1 MCHQLEHVA
10 STKVDVGVAEPRV
23 GHGRL
28 AGLVLGWL
36 CLMCVAC
43 GASQDVNGDGP
54 AVSTQDQPG
63 DEAAADD
70 AASEAFLGRVRTHF
84 PDMLVEGP
92 PSVVEQEYQLVFTA
106 VAALQDWHDKSTNQT
121 DETLQA
127 VMEEAGFAS
136 FEALDIAAGR
146 LADVLEFRGRL
157 ITLDHFLQYPPVQA
171 VLIDGE
177 DDAVAPAF
185 ADRLPE
191 LRDSIATIRAWV
203 DEHGYTTGDI
213 EHVDQ
218 HEVAIRNLNRMHS
231 ALYQV
236 RGIRQMR

>member
-1 MCHQLEHVA
+1 MPTLHQHQA
-10 STKVDVGVAEPRV
+10 PSSAVDVSILRPSAGIR
-23 GHGRL
+23 RL
-28 AGLVLGWL
+28 AAILLGGV
-36 CLMCVAC
+36 CLLGVAC
-43 GASQDVNGDGP
+43 GAGQDVEPSAPAPAAPQHGD
-54 AVSTQDQPG
+54 AM
-63 DEAAADD
+63 ADD
-70 AASEAFLGRVRTHF
+70 ATEDAFLGRVRTHF

-92 PSVVEQEYQLVFTA
+92 PSVVEQEYQLVFNA
-106 VAALQDWHDKSTNQT
+106 VEALQDWYDNSTNQT

-157 ITLDHFLQYPPVQA
+157 LTLDHYLQYPPVTA
-171 VLIDGE
+171 VLVHGE
-177 DDAVAPAF
+177 DDDSAPAF
-185 ADRLPE
+185 VDRLPE
-191 LRDSIATIRAWV
+191 LRDSIATIRTWV
-203 DEHGYTTGDI
+203 DQRGYTIGDI